1 MALWV
6 DFQNKTSHIVCI
18 RCCSSLF
25 LLLSLYT
32 PASTVLHTH
41 MHACATNIFY
51 TYFMYVADTT
61 NLIQIS
67 CPWQTTHTRLPF
79 PDDESIKTELDK
91 DDKFVSFIRD
101 FSVDVFNKSY
111 QMVWLHSTCFQLF
124 KLYLPSIVLLVNKF
138 YASISTRT
146 RTRTSVEL
154 KSRSA
159 NTSRLSRVIFST

>member
-91 DDKFVSFIRD
+91 DDEFVSFIRD
-101 FSVDVFNKSY
+101 FAVDVFNKSY

-124 KLYLPSIVLLVNKF
+124 ILYLPVNCFTCKQ
-138 YASISTRT
+138 I
-146 RTRTSVEL
+146 L
-154 KSRSA
+154 C
-159 NTSRLSRVIFST
+159 

>member
-51 TYFMYVADTT
+51 TYFMCVADTT

-67 CPWQTTHTRLPF
+67 CPWQPTLAGLPF
-79 PDDESIKTELDK
+79 PTDEKIKTTLDK
-91 DDKFVSFIRD
+91 DNEFVSFIRY
-101 FSVDVFNKSY
+101 FAVGVLNQSY
-111 QMVWLHSTCFQLF
+111 QWYGCTATPHLHIISF
-124 KLYLPSIVLLVNKF
+124 SSLLQMK
-138 YASISTRT
+138 RT
-146 RTRTSVEL
+146 
-154 KSRSA
+154 
-159 NTSRLSRVIFST
+159 